1 MASRTRHTTMQRFP
15 GRHVET
21 VILNSDRLG
30 DAAMKRHWILAI
42 PLISFWACGGSSS
55 PTAATPT
62 PLPAPPTIQALL
74 IAVPTSL
81 EAGQTVQLRANALL
95 SDGTTQA
102 VAAGSV
108 SWQASDPDVVTIST
122 TGMLSALNA
131 GIVGVHGTYQQWT
144 SSVMSVTVTSPSDSP
159 WDY

>member
-1 MASRTRHTTMQRFP
+1 
-15 GRHVET
+15 
-21 VILNSDRLG
+21 
-30 DAAMKRHWILAI
+30 MKQSWILAI

-55 PTAATPT
+55 PTAATP
-62 PLPAPPTIQALL
+62 LPAPPTIRGLL

-81 EAGQTVQLRANALL
+81 EKGQTVQLRANAVL

-102 VAAGSV
+102 VAASSV
-108 SWQASDPDVVTIST
+108 SWRASDPDVVTISA

>member
-1 MASRTRHTTMQRFP
+1 
-15 GRHVET
+15 
-21 VILNSDRLG
+21 
-30 DAAMKRHWILAI
+30 MKQSWILVM

-55 PTAATPT
+55 PTAATPM

-81 EAGQTVQLRANALL
+81 EAGQTMQLRADALL

-102 VAAGSV
+102 VAASSV
-108 SWQASDPDVVTIST
+108 SWQASNPVVATIST
-122 TGMLSALNA
+122 TGMFNALQA
-131 GIVGVHGTYQQWT
+131 GVVDVRGTYQQRT
-144 SSVMSVTVTSPSDSP
+144 SAAASVTVTSPSDSP

>member
-1 MASRTRHTTMQRFP
+1 
-15 GRHVET
+15 
-21 VILNSDRLG
+21 
-30 DAAMKRHWILAI
+30 MKHRWILAM

-81 EAGQTVQLRANALL
+81 EAGQTMQLRADAVL

-102 VAAGSV
+102 VAASSV
-108 SWQASDPDVVTIST
+108 SWQASNPVVATISP
-122 TGMLSALNA
+122 TGMFNALQA
-131 GIVGVHGTYQQWT
+131 GVVDVRGTY
-144 SSVMSVTVTSPSDSP
+144 
-159 WDY
+159 

>member
-1 MASRTRHTTMQRFP
+1 
-15 GRHVET
+15 
-21 VILNSDRLG
+21 
-30 DAAMKRHWILAI
+30 MKQSWILAI
-42 PLISFWACGGSSS
+42 PLISFWACGGSPS

-62 PLPAPPTIQALL
+62 PPPAPPTIQALL

-102 VAAGSV
+102 VAASSV

-131 GIVGVHGTYQQWT
+131 GIVGVHGAYQQWT
-144 SSVMSVTVTSPSDSP
+144 SSVTSVTVTSPSDGCAGC

>member
-1 MASRTRHTTMQRFP
+1 
-15 GRHVET
+15 
-21 VILNSDRLG
+21 
-30 DAAMKRHWILAI
+30 MKRSWILAI
-42 PLISFWACGGSSS
+42 PLIFFWACGGSPS

-81 EAGQTVQLRANALL
+81 EVGQAVQLRADAML

-102 VAAGSV
+102 IAASSV
-108 SWQASDPDVVTIST
+108 SWQASNPVVATIST
-122 TGMLSALNA
+122 TGMLTALQA
-131 GIVGVHGTYQQWT
+131 GVVDVRGTYQQWT
-144 SSVMSVTVTSPSDSP
+144 SAAASVTVTVTDSGVGW

>member
-1 MASRTRHTTMQRFP
+1 
-15 GRHVET
+15 
-21 VILNSDRLG
+21 
-30 DAAMKRHWILAI
+30 MKQSWILAI

-81 EAGQTVQLRANALL
+81 EAGETVQLRADAVL

-102 VAAGSV
+102 VTASNV
-108 SWQASDPDVVTIST
+108 RWQASNPVVATIST
-122 TGMLSALNA
+122 TGMFNALQA
-131 GIVGVHGTYQQWT
+131 GVVDVRGTYQQRT
-144 SSVMSVTVTSPSDSP
+144 SAATSLTVMPPSSDSCAGC